1 MSITTT
7 GLMKQQLMSEPTDLA
22 MASPMEGGVNRP
34 SMAGDLARAMN
45 DIDFKQLMEQYAAMS
60 GLAADKP
67 MTKKFMQKE
76 KQRVDDETGKP
87 LTKLQEDIMDKQMPG
102 YSINNE
108 IMADEFLKEC
118 HPHDNIEFKT
128 PVHMIPNVQTGMPEG
143 TGQGVETYNVN
154 ELSPGLMTNPFPIKI

>member
-22 MASPMEGGVNRP
+22 MSSPMEGGVNRP

-67 MTKKFMQKE
+67 MTKKFMQEENNETKE
-76 KQRVDDETGKP
+76 P
-87 LTKLQEDIMDKQMPG
+87 LTQLQEDIMNKQMPG

-108 IMADEFLKEC
+108 IMADEFLKKG

-128 PVHMIPNVQTGMPEG
+128 PVHTIPNMQTGMPEA

>member
-34 SMAGDLARAMN
+34 SMAGDLTRAMN

-67 MTKKFMQKE
+67 MTEKFMQKE
-76 KQRVDDETGKP
+76 NNKTKEP
-87 LTKLQEDIMDKQMPG
+87 LTQLQEDIMDKQMPG

-108 IMADEFLKEC
+108 IMADEFLKKG

-128 PVHMIPNVQTGMPEG
+128 PVHTIPNVQTGMPEA

>member
-34 SMAGDLARAMN
+34 SMAGDLTRAMN

-67 MTKKFMQKE
+67 MTEKFMQKE
-76 KQRVDDETGKP
+76 NNKTKEP

-108 IMADEFLKEC
+108 IMADEFLKKG

-128 PVHMIPNVQTGMPEG
+128 PVHTIPNVQTGMPEA